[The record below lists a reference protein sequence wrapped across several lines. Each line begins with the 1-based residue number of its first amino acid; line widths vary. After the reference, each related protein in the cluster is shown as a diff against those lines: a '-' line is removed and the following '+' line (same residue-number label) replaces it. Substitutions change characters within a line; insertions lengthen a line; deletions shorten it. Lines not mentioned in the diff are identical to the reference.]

1 MTPETLS
8 FELAATYLRDAVFVL
23 DPGGKILWANQAAA
37 VVACRNAQSLVNL
50 RLTDILTPRS
60 SEIAESVFGSERPPG
75 GAPALIEL
83 DILRP
88 DLSSRRLEVSL
99 SRLAGNNSQTL
110 VAIARDVSERHLLDE
125 ERRRAD
131 FQTLQ
136 FQVAL
141 LELGRSES
149 SNLEEFLTHV
159 TALSAATLDVARV
172 SVWVYSETYA
182 EIRCAHLFDRE
193 QGLHE
198 SGAVLEVDR
207 YPRHFGALK
216 DFRTIAACDAR
227 NDPQTAELT
236 DYLGARG
243 TVSVLDVPIRREGKP
258 IGVLC
263 YEHTGQPRRWK
274 LDEQNFAASLADL
287 TALALETNRRRL
299 AESELRESLDNLELF
314 FSQSLDGFFFMM
326 LDQPVRWGDNV
337 NQDETLDY
345 VFEHQRITKI
355 NGAMLDQYG
364 ASREQFLGWTPR
376 DLFAHDLAH
385 GRELWRRMFDAG
397 RLHVE
402 SDERRLD
409 GSRMWVEGDYIC
421 FYDAEGR
428 ITGHFGIQRDITERK
443 HAEEALLRFNR
454 RLRLLQQTD
463 RAILSAHSL
472 EEIAQAAMVRIHEL
486 VPCRRAS
493 VVVFDPG
500 AGLGRII
507 GVYAPGAAQPD
518 VGSEVPL
525 GIFGSLDDLRH
536 GRPHTIAD
544 IDQVAVQEPATR
556 LRQQGIRSFV
566 NIPLVAQD
574 DLIGVLNLGSE
585 NTSAFTS
592 DHIEIAQE
600 VADSLAV
607 AIRHAHLNREIERH
621 AAELEQRVVE
631 RTAELSEANA
641 NLRESEDRL
650 AGVFRSAMDA
660 IVVIDQQRVIV
671 IFNQAAETIFRC
683 GSSEVVGQSI
693 DRFLSEDLVKLLEN
707 YIAAAESRSGEGRL
721 WIPEGLRAIRQ
732 DGERFPIEA
741 TVSRTVVSSGTLFT
755 LILRDINQRKQ
766 AEEMLEQ
773 LRRQNVY
780 LKEELQSEVNFE
792 ELVGASAAM
801 QKIFRSIEMVAR
813 TDSNVLLLG
822 ETGTGKE
829 LIARALHNLSRRK
842 QNVIVKVNCAALPAG
857 LVESELFGHEKGAF
871 TGAVSQKKGRF
882 ELAHQGTIFLDEVG
896 ELPLDTQT
904 KLLRVL
910 QEQEFER
917 VGGSHTLRVDVRVIA
932 ATNRNLAEDVRRGA
946 FRADLFY
953 RLNVFPIEVPPLR
966 QRKEDI
972 RLLAKD
978 LAQKSSQRM
987 GKRIQSIDRAALDR
1001 LESYHWPGNVR
1012 ELANIIERAV
1022 ILCRGDILQEAHIAL
1037 SNETPAHAGSF
1048 QTLEEAERGHILRAL
1063 ERTGWVLAG
1072 PQGAAALLGM
1082 NRSTLW
1088 SRMKKLGIE
1097 ASKTS

>member
-1 MTPETLS
+1 
-8 FELAATYLRDAVFVL
+8 
-23 DPGGKILWANQAAA
+23 
-37 VVACRNAQSLVNL
+37 
-50 RLTDILTPRS
+50 
-60 SEIAESVFGSERPPG
+60 
-75 GAPALIEL
+75 
-83 DILRP
+83 
-88 DLSSRRLEVSL
+88 
-99 SRLAGNNSQTL
+99 
-110 VAIARDVSERHLLDE
+110 
-125 ERRRAD
+125 
-131 FQTLQ
+131 
-136 FQVAL
+136 
-141 LELGRSES
+141 
-149 SNLEEFLTHV
+149 
-159 TALSAATLDVARV
+159 
-172 SVWVYSETYA
+172 
-182 EIRCAHLFDRE
+182 
-193 QGLHE
+193 
-198 SGAVLEVDR
+198 
-207 YPRHFGALK
+207 
-216 DFRTIAACDAR
+216 
-227 NDPQTAELT
+227 
-236 DYLGARG
+236 
-243 TVSVLDVPIRREGKP
+243 
-258 IGVLC
+258 
-263 YEHTGQPRRWK
+263 
-274 LDEQNFAASLADL
+274 
-287 TALALETNRRRL
+287 
-299 AESELRESLDNLELF
+299 
-314 FSQSLDGFFFMM
+314 
-326 LDQPVRWGDNV
+326 
-337 NQDETLDY
+337 
-345 VFEHQRITKI
+345 
-355 NGAMLDQYG
+355 
-364 ASREQFLGWTPR
+364 
-376 DLFAHDLAH
+376 
-385 GRELWRRMFDAG
+385 
-397 RLHVE
+397 
-402 SDERRLD
+402 
-409 GSRMWVEGDYIC
+409 
-421 FYDAEGR
+421 
-428 ITGHFGIQRDITERK
+428 
-443 HAEEALLRFNR
+443 
-454 RLRLLQQTD
+454 
-463 RAILSAHSL
+463 
-472 EEIAQAAMVRIHEL
+472 
-486 VPCRRAS
+486 
-493 VVVFDPG
+493 
-500 AGLGRII
+500 
-507 GVYAPGAAQPD
+507 
-518 VGSEVPL
+518 
-525 GIFGSLDDLRH
+525 
-536 GRPHTIAD
+536 
-544 IDQVAVQEPATR
+544 
-556 LRQQGIRSFV
+556 
-566 NIPLVAQD
+566 
-574 DLIGVLNLGSE
+574 
-585 NTSAFTS
+585 
-592 DHIEIAQE
+592 

-683 GSSEVVGQSI
+683 DSSEVVGQSI

-917 VGGSHTLRVDVRVIA
+917 VGGSHTLRVDARVIA

-1022 ILCRGDILQEAHIAL
+1022 ILCQGGVLQEAHIAL
-1037 SNETPAHAGSF
+1037 TNQTPAHTGSF

>member
-1 MTPETLS
+1 MTVEALS
-8 FELAATYLRDAVFVL
+8 FELAANHLRDAVFVL
-23 DPGGKILWANQAAA
+23 DPSGKILWANQAAA
-37 VVACRNAQSLVNL
+37 AAAGRNAESLVNL
-50 RLTDILTPRS
+50 RLTEILTPRS
-60 SEIAESVFGSERPPG
+60 SEIAEPVLGSERPPG

-99 SRLAGNNSQTL
+99 SRLAGTNSQTL

-141 LELGRSES
+141 LELGQSQS

-198 SGAVLEVDR
+198 SGAALEVER
-207 YPRHFGALK
+207 YPRHFGALR

-227 NDPQTAELT
+227 NDPLTAELT
-236 DYLGARG
+236 DYLAARG

-263 YEHTGQPRRWK
+263 HEHTGQPRRWK

-299 AESELRESLDNLELF
+299 AEYELRESLDNLELF

-337 NQDETLDY
+337 NQDQILDY
-345 VFEHQRITKI
+345 VFGHQRITKI
-355 NGAMLDQYG
+355 NGAMLEQYG
-364 ASREQFLGWTPR
+364 ASREQFIGWTPS

-428 ITGHFGIQRDITERK
+428 ITGHFGIQRDVTERK
-443 HAEEALLRFNR
+443 QAEEALLRFNR

-463 RAILSAHSL
+463 HAILSAHSL
-472 EEIAQAAMVRIHEL
+472 EEIAQAAIVRIHEL

-500 AGLGRII
+500 AGLGHII
-507 GVYAPGAAQPD
+507 GVYAPGATQPD

-525 GIFGSLDDLRH
+525 GIFGSLDDLRQ
-536 GRPHTIAD
+536 GKPHTIAD
-544 IDQVAVQEPATR
+544 IDHFAVEEPATR

-566 NIPLVAQD
+566 NIPLVARNE
-574 DLIGVLNLGSE
+574 LIGVLNLGSE
-585 NTSAFTS
+585 NTGAFSS

-607 AIRHAHLNREIERH
+607 AIRHAHLNRQIERH
-621 AAELEQRVVE
+621 AAELEQRVAE

-641 NLRESEDRL
+641 SLRESEDRL
-650 AGVFRSAMDA
+650 AGIFRSAMDA
-660 IVVIDQQRVIV
+660 IVVIDQQRMIV
-671 IFNQAAETIFRC
+671 IFNRAAENTFGC
-683 GSSEVVGQSI
+683 ASSEVIGQSI
-693 DRFLSEDLVKLLEN
+693 HRFLSEDLIKLLGN
-707 YIAAAESRSGEGRL
+707 YIAVAESQTGEGRL
-721 WIPEGLRAIRQ
+721 WIPEGLRAIRK
-732 DGERFPIEA
+732 DGESFPIEA
-741 TVSRTVVSSGTLFT
+741 TVSRSVVSSGTLFT

-801 QKIFRSIEMVAR
+801 QKVFRSIEMVAQ

-829 LIARALHNLSRRK
+829 LIARALHNLGRRK

-917 VGGSHTLRVDVRVIA
+917 VGGSHTIRVDARVIA
-932 ATNRNLAEDVRRGA
+932 ATNRNLAEEVRRGT

-966 QRKEDI
+966 QRKDDI

-978 LAQKSSQRM
+978 LARKLSQRM

-1001 LESYHWPGNVR
+1001 LESYDWPGNVR
-1012 ELANIIERAV
+1012 ELANIIERGV
-1022 ILCRGDILQEAHIAL
+1022 ILCQGGVLQEAHIAL
-1037 SNETPAHAGSF
+1037 TNKTPAQTGSF
-1048 QTLEEAERGHILRAL
+1048 QSLEEAERGHILRAL

-1097 ASKTS
+1097 APKTS

>member
-1 MTPETLS
+1 MTPEALS
-8 FELAATYLRDAVFVL
+8 FERAADHLRDAVFVL
-23 DPGGKILWANQAAA
+23 DRSGRILWANQAAA
-37 VVACRNAQSLVNL
+37 KAAGRNPESLINL
-50 RLTDILTPRS
+50 RLTEILTPRS
-60 SEIAESVFGSERPPG
+60 LEIAEPMLDCERAPG
-75 GAPALIEL
+75 RAPALIEL

-99 SRLAGNNSQTL
+99 SRLAGDSSQTL
-110 VAIARDVSERHLLDE
+110 VAIARDVSERRLLDE
-125 ERRRAD
+125 ERHRAD

-149 SNLEEFLTHV
+149 SNLEEFLAHV
-159 TALSAATLDVARV
+159 TALAAATLDVARV
-172 SVWVYSETYA
+172 SVWVYSETHT

-198 SGAVLEVDR
+198 SGAVLEVGR
-207 YPRHFGALK
+207 YPHHFGALR
-216 DFRTIAACDAR
+216 DFRTIAARDAR
-227 NDPQTAELT
+227 NDPLTAELT
-236 DYLGARG
+236 DYLAARG
-243 TVSVLDVPIRREGKP
+243 TMSVLDVPIRREGKP

-263 YEHTGQPRRWK
+263 HEHTGQPRRWK

-287 TALALETNRRRL
+287 TALALETDRRRL
-299 AESELRESLDNLELF
+299 AECELRESLDNLELF

-326 LDQPVRWGDNV
+326 LDQPVRWGDDV
-337 NQDETLDY
+337 NQDQILDY

-355 NGAMLDQYG
+355 NGAMLEQYG

-421 FYDAEGR
+421 FYDTEGR
-428 ITGHFGIQRDITERK
+428 ITGHFGIQRDVTERK
-443 HAEEALLRFNR
+443 QAEEALFRFNR

-463 RAILSAHSL
+463 RAILAAHSL
-472 EEIAQAAMVRIHEL
+472 EEIAHAAIVHIHEL

-500 AGLGRII
+500 PGLGRVV
-507 GVYAPGAAQPD
+507 GVYAPGATQPD

-525 GIFGSLDDLRH
+525 GIFGSLDDLRQ
-536 GRPHTIAD
+536 GKPNTIAD
-544 IDQVAVQEPATR
+544 IDQADVREAASR

-566 NIPLVAQD
+566 NIPLVAQN

-585 NTSAFTS
+585 NTGAFSS

-600 VADSLAV
+600 VADGLAV
-607 AIRHAHLNREIERH
+607 AIRHAHLNRQIERH
-621 AAELEQRVVE
+621 AAELEQRVAE

-650 AGVFRSAMDA
+650 ASVFRSAMDA

-671 IFNQAAETIFRC
+671 IFNRAAEDIFRC
-683 GSSEVVGQSI
+683 GSSEVVGQRI
-693 DRFLSEDLVKLLEN
+693 DRFLSEDLIKLLGN
-707 YIAAAESRSGEGRL
+707 YVAVAESDTGEGRL
-721 WIPEGLRAIRQ
+721 WIPEGLRAIRK
-732 DGERFPIEA
+732 DGESFPIEA

-755 LILRDINQRKQ
+755 LILRDINRRKQ

-792 ELVGASAAM
+792 ELVGASASM
-801 QKIFRSIEMVAR
+801 QKVFRSIEMVAQ

-842 QNVIVKVNCAALPAG
+842 HNVIVKVNCAALPAG

-871 TGAVSQKKGRF
+871 TGAVSQRKGRF

-896 ELPLDTQT
+896 ELPLETQT

-917 VGGSHTLRVDVRVIA
+917 VGGSHTLRVDARVIA
-932 ATNRNLAEDVRRGA
+932 ATNRNLTEEVRRGA

-953 RLNVFPIEVPPLR
+953 RLNVFPIEIPPLR
-966 QRKEDI
+966 QRKEDV
-972 RLLAKD
+972 RLLAND
-978 LAQKSSQRM
+978 LVRKSSQRM
-987 GKRIQSIDRAALDR
+987 GKRIDSVSREALDR
-1001 LESYHWPGNVR
+1001 LESYDWPGNVR

-1022 ILCRGDILQEAHIAL
+1022 ILCQGGVLQEAHIAL
-1037 SNETPAHAGSF
+1037 TNQTPAHAGSF
-1048 QTLEEAERGHILRAL
+1048 PTMEEAERVHILRAL
-1063 ERTGWVLAG
+1063 ERTSWVLAG
-1072 PQGAAALLGM
+1072 PKGAADLLGM

-1097 ASKTS
+1097 ASKT